1 MKRTDITDIW
11 PDATKEQID
20 RIMDLNGADINRARG
35 DLENLRVQLSNAQN
49 EIEQLKLQP
58 TAPADQE
65 LKEKLQAANKEL
77 EALKASNAL
86 RDLRAKVSKET
97 GVPADLLTA
106 ETEDALKTQ
115 AEAIKAYAKPRGYP
129 KVPDGGEVRPGGA
142 TATRDQFADWLEQSL
157 K

>member
-20 RIMDLNGADINRARG
+20 RIMDLNGADITRARG

-58 TAPADQE
+58 VAPADQD
-65 LKEKLQAANKEL
+65 LKEKNQALAKEL

-115 AEAIKAYAKPRGYP
+115 AEAIKAYAQPRGYP
-129 KVPDGGEVRPGGA
+129 RVPDGGEARTGGA